1 MFDASKRERGSNKK
15 ARKQTQ
21 LTKEETVTV
30 FMLANEKEI
39 ERGKVLK
46 QANLIL

>member
-1 MFDASKRERGSNKK
+1 MFDTNKRERGSNKK